1 MFEGFSV
8 SAGRDRFDKSVRL
21 NGEPH
26 DCKVS
31 ARDTNGAM
39 TAFEFA
45 GTSSGPRHLHFD
57 QDEWLYIV
65 SGEFHFEVGDK
76 RCELMSGETI
86 FLPRGIPH
94 GWVSSSGRP
103 GTLLDVYQPS
113 GKMEEFFQEVGK
125 FNGTGV
131 KIHEALTLEQLS
143 KLFRDHGMD
152 MVCSALAGKWE
163 VDEGGRITQIE

>member
-1 MFEGFSV
+1 
-8 SAGRDRFDKSVRL
+8 
-21 NGEPH
+21 
-26 DCKVS
+26 
-31 ARDTNGAM
+31 M

-76 RCELMSGETI
+76 RCELMSGWLSVRRAESHMDGY
-86 FLPRGIPH
+86 LQAEGQAH
-94 GWVSSSGRP
+94 SSTS
-103 GTLLDVYQPS
+103 TNLLERWRS
-113 GKMEEFFQEVGK
+113 FFKEVGK
-125 FNGTGV
+125 FNDGV

-152 MVCSALAGKWE
+152 MVGPALAGKWE